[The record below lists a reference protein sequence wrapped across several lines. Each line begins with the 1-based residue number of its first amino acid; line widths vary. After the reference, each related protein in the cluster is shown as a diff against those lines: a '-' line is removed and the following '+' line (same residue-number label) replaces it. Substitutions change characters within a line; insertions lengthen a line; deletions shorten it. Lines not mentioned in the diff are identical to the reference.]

1 MKSASRPA
9 PGARTAE
16 SARFSNAVNPS
27 SSCKRWVREDMAVRA
42 PKRLN
47 GLRQA
52 QGTSCAG
59 RAAHS
64 PAFTI
69 IECLVY
75 IGLFAVLL
83 GLGTVA
89 FYRCFDN
96 MKGLRRNADDITRA
110 VHAGELWRNDIR
122 AAARAIQVDETDQ
135 TIRIPQRDRE
145 VFYRFADTQVFRKTG
160 ADAPWLPL
168 LPKVKS
174 SQMTS
179 DPRAHVTAWRW
190 ELELQISRKDTRVRP
205 LFTFLA
211 VPDFGNPP

>member
-1 MKSASRPA
+1 MKTHALMERRCTVRSR
-9 PGARTAE
+9 
-16 SARFSNAVNPS
+16 
-27 SSCKRWVREDMAVRA
+27 
-42 PKRLN
+42 
-47 GLRQA
+47 
-52 QGTSCAG
+52 
-59 RAAHS
+59 
-64 PAFTI
+64 AFTI

-75 IGLFAVLL
+75 TGLFALLL

-122 AAARAIQVDETDQ
+122 AAARAIQVEQTDQ

-160 ADAPWLPL
+160 TDAPWLPL
-168 LPKVKS
+168 LSKVQS
-174 SQMTS
+174 SQMTR

-190 ELELQISRKDTRVRP
+190 ELELQISRKDTRLRP

-211 VPDFGNPP
+211 VPENGKQP